1 MNHLDVPGR
10 NLRKVSRLWFVS
22 KKETMELYNCLV
34 KYFSLIHPRD
44 MRFEVFMAVKIRQ
57 VFWAMTSVL

>member
-10 NLRKVSRLWFVS
+10 NLRKVGRLRFVS
-22 KKETMELYNCLV
+22 KKETMELYDCLV

-44 MRFEVFMAVKIRQ
+44 MRF
-57 VFWAMTSVL
+57 